1 MQRERKNN
9 TLSEV
14 NSSKQLTSCTLALRT
29 CGVRA
34 TLMHARART
43 ATLISICPWRLDP
56 TLILAMQADE
66 PNINRHN
73 PCRQAHTAYPRTHHA
88 CKIITQQMNE
98 GESTAL

>member
-43 ATLISICPWRLDP
+43 ATLISICP
-56 TLILAMQADE
+56 IFSADSG
-66 PNINRHN
+66 P
-73 PCRQAHTAYPRTHHA
+73 
-88 CKIITQQMNE
+88 E
-98 GESTAL
+98 GIYFHVLSSC